1 MGKPVR
7 RLRAVLPRETRG
19 RGYRQNLFHPCFLQI
34 ARCWTVRLQGL
45 WEPVRPGPGL
55 RAAHAGKR
63 PHPELAAAE
72 LRLQARGGGPRSLLV
87 ASADFGRS
95 QYGSR
100 SRRLRARA
108 GAGHGERD
116 RGRRPRRSY
125 RAMAGA
131 VAEAGAPQEAA
142 AILNTADVIHA
153 VAMVAS
159 RDAPMRVTRCRSLNL
174 SLTLRSIS

>member
-45 WEPVRPGPGL
+45 WEPVRPGSGL
-55 RAAHAGKR
+55 RAADAGKR

-72 LRLQARGGGPRSLLV
+72 LRLQARGRGPRSLLV
-87 ASADFGRS
+87 ASAYFGRS

-100 SRRLRARA
+100 SRCLRARA
-108 GAGHGERD
+108 GAGNGERD

-131 VAEAGAPQEAA
+131 TAEARASQKAA
-142 AILNTADVIHA
+142 TILNTANAIRSI
-153 VAMVAS
+153 AMVAS
-159 RDAPMRVTRCRSLNL
+159 RGAPMRATRCRSFDLP
-174 SLTLRSIS
+174 LTLLPM